1 MVYLLNMM
9 KVCSDLSDNYDNIKT
24 CSRAKHLRLG
34 NEIIVGFFS
43 SIETH
48 KSLMNLTD
56 GLAEQDSEEYDDS
69 YSP

>member
-1 MVYLLNMM
+1 M

-24 CSRAKHLRLG
+24 CSRAKYLRLG
-34 NEIIVGFFS
+34 VEIIVGFFS

-56 GLAEQDSEEYDDS
+56 GLASDQDSEEYDDS